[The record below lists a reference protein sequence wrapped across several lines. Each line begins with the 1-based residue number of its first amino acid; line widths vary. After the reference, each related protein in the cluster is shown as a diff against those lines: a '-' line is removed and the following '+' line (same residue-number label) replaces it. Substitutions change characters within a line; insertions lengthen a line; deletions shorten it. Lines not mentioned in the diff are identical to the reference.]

1 MSIEGISNYE
11 HMKARSVRP
20 EWELL
25 ERIDYCDQDTEK
37 TSGSFVDKLV
47 SFFRQIF

>member
-1 MSIEGISNYE
+1 MSIEGIANYE

-25 ERIDYCDQDTEK
+25 ERIDYCDQDTETGK
-37 TSGSFVDKLV
+37 GSFVEKLV
-47 SFFRQIF
+47 SFFKQIF